1 MDLPER
7 LMRAD
12 IAAGR
17 CADWCGSTWAGSE
30 ELRLC
35 VYHEAFLHGAR
46 ALIVHLRAEK
56 HRDDARKQH
65 HLNRL

>member
-17 CADWCGSTWAGSE
+17 CHDWCGSTWAGTG

-35 VYHEAFLHGAR
+35 PYHEAFLHGAR

-56 HRDDARKQH
+56 HRDDAAKQ
-65 HLNRL
+65 LRLIRS